1 MEGRR
6 LLQTNHSSESNAS
19 PSPQYPNFANTKSP
33 MIPSAKTI
41 KHYPSLLFLVLI
53 LSIPVKGLA
62 QDSTQTTSHIDPKR
76 LTAVTGL
83 HIGLYTG
90 TLLVLNQT
98 WYKDYPRESLHSF
111 DDSKEW
117 QQVDKIGHGWSA
129 YNLARA
135 SAASW
140 QWAGKDKR
148 SSALLGAGSAFAF
161 MTVIELLDG
170 TSSNW
175 GWSWS
180 DMAANTI
187 GSGLFLAQELAWKE
201 QRIQYKF
208 SFHTYN
214 YKESSLEQRADALY
228 GKKWYERMLKDYNAQ
243 TYWFSA
249 NLRSFFP
256 DSKLP
261 PWLNLAVG
269 YGADGMYGGFENLA
283 KNPAGQVIFDR
294 RDIARV
300 RQYYISPDIDFT
312 KIKTNKKWL
321 KTAFFMLNAFK
332 MPAPS
337 LLINKKGIKG
347 YFIYF

>member
-1 MEGRR
+1 MVI
-6 LLQTNHSSESNAS
+6 LSFFS
-19 PSPQYPNFANTKSP
+19 PSLGN
-33 MIPSAKTI
+33 
-41 KHYPSLLFLVLI
+41 
-53 LSIPVKGLA
+53 A
-62 QDSTQTTSHIDPKR
+62 QDSAAKEIPVLIPHSR
-76 LTAVTGL
+76 LPWVAGL
-83 HIGLYTG
+83 HIAGYTG
-90 TLLVLNQT
+90 TLLVLNET

-117 QQVDKIGHGWSA
+117 LQVDKIGHGWSA

-135 SAASW
+135 SASSW
-140 QWAGKDKR
+140 NWAGKSNK
-148 SSALLGAGSAFAF
+148 SSALLGAGSAFTF
-161 MTVIELLDG
+161 MTVIEVLDG
-170 TSSNW
+170 TSSKW

-180 DMAANTI
+180 DMAANTL
-187 GSGLFLAQELAWKE
+187 GSGLFLAQELLWKE

-214 YKESSLEQRADALY
+214 YTENALEQRANELY

-249 NLRSFFP
+249 NLRSFLP

-269 YGADGMYGGFENLA
+269 FGADGMYGGFENLA
-283 KNPAGQVIFDR
+283 KNNAGQITFDR
-294 RDIARV
+294 RDIPRV
-300 RQYYISPDIDFT
+300 RQFYIAPDIDFT

-321 KTAFFMLNAFK
+321 KTAFFVLNAFK

-337 LLINKKGIKG
+337 IMFSSKRTKG
-347 YFIYF
+347 YWLYF

>member
-1 MEGRR
+1 MISRAKNISAYPSFF
-6 LLQTNHSSESNAS
+6 LLLLF
-19 PSPQYPNFANTKSP
+19 NFA
-33 MIPSAKTI
+33 AQQ
-41 KHYPSLLFLVLI
+41 VW
-53 LSIPVKGLA
+53 A
-62 QDSTQTTSHIDPKR
+62 QDSSAHFTMNQERSHR
-76 LTAVTGL
+76 LTGVTGL
-83 HIGLYTG
+83 HIALYTG
-90 TLLVLNQT
+90 TLAILNQA

-117 QQVDKIGHGWSA
+117 LQVDKIGHGWSA
-129 YNLARA
+129 YNLSRA
-135 SAASW
+135 SSAAW
-140 QWAGKDKR
+140 HWAGKDKR

-180 DMAANTI
+180 DMAANTL

-214 YKESSLEQRADALY
+214 YSDPLLEQRADALY

-249 NLRSFFP
+249 NLRSFLP

-269 YGADGMYGGFENLA
+269 YGADGMYGGFENVA
-283 KNPAGQVIFDR
+283 KNNAGQITFDR
-294 RDIARV
+294 RDIPRV
-300 RQYYISPDIDFT
+300 RQVYISPDIDFT
-312 KIKTNKKWL
+312 KIKTHKKWL

-332 MPAPS
+332 MPAPAIQFS
-337 LLINKKGIKG
+337 SKNTKG
-347 YFIYF
+347 YWMYF

>member
-1 MEGRR
+1 MVI
-6 LLQTNHSSESNAS
+6 LSLFS
-19 PSPQYPNFANTKSP
+19 PSLGN
-33 MIPSAKTI
+33 
-41 KHYPSLLFLVLI
+41 
-53 LSIPVKGLA
+53 A
-62 QDSTQTTSHIDPKR
+62 QDSAAKEIPVLIPHSR
-76 LTAVTGL
+76 LPWVAGL
-83 HIGLYTG
+83 HIAGYTG
-90 TLLVLNQT
+90 TLLVLNET

-117 QQVDKIGHGWSA
+117 LQVDKIGHGWSA

-140 QWAGKDKR
+140 NWAGKTNK
-148 SSALLGAGSAFAF
+148 SSALLGAGSSFAF
-161 MTVIELLDG
+161 MTVIEVLDG
-170 TSSNW
+170 TSSKW

-180 DMAANTI
+180 DMAANTV
-187 GSGLFLAQELAWKE
+187 GSGLFLAQELLWKE

-214 YKESSLEQRADALY
+214 YSENALEQRANELY

-249 NLRSFFP
+249 NLRSFLP

-283 KNPAGQVIFDR
+283 KNSAGQITFDR
-294 RDIARV
+294 RDIPRV
-300 RQYYISPDIDFT
+300 RQFYIAPDIDFT

-321 KTAFFMLNAFK
+321 KTTFFVLNAFK
-332 MPAPS
+332 MPAPAIMFS
-337 LLINKKGIKG
+337 SKGTKG